1 MIFEND
7 TIVALATPPGVG
19 ALAIVRISGK
29 DSVSIVDKIFK
40 GKSKLSECDSHTI
53 HYGKIFS
60 SEELIDDVLV
70 SIFKNP
76 NSYTGEDSIEIS
88 SHGSPQ
94 IIQKII
100 EALLK
105 YNVRNAEPGE
115 FTKRA
120 FLNGKLDL
128 TQAEAV
134 ADIINART
142 EASLRGARNQ
152 LDGLLS
158 KKIDNLK
165 TKLVNVLSLLE
176 LELDFSEEGLEF
188 VAKENVLSL
197 VEQIKDEIS
206 YLISTFRFGKVIRDG
221 INVAIVGEPN
231 VGKSSLLNYLLK
243 ESRAIVSKK
252 PGTTRDIIKEEVFI
266 DGFLVRLF
274 DTAGIRDTSDE
285 IENEGVSRSWAAV
298 KEADII
304 IFLNDI
310 ELGLSKKLADYLSE
324 HFESERIIVVFN
336 KVDKLHDFSFING
349 IKISAL
355 SGYGISDLVS
365 EIKFRTLGTINYS
378 EKSALISSQRH
389 FIALNSSLN
398 CLNTL
403 EQSIQKDLSEEYLA
417 VDIRTAVD
425 FLNEIIGVVTSEDI
439 LNNVFKN
446 FCIGK

>member
-231 VGKSSLLNYLLK
+231 VGKS
-243 ESRAIVSKK
+243 
-252 PGTTRDIIKEEVFI
+252 
-266 DGFLVRLF
+266 
-274 DTAGIRDTSDE
+274 
-285 IENEGVSRSWAAV
+285 
-298 KEADII
+298 
-304 IFLNDI
+304 
-310 ELGLSKKLADYLSE
+310 
-324 HFESERIIVVFN
+324 
-336 KVDKLHDFSFING
+336 
-349 IKISAL
+349 
-355 SGYGISDLVS
+355 
-365 EIKFRTLGTINYS
+365 
-378 EKSALISSQRH
+378 
-389 FIALNSSLN
+389 
-398 CLNTL
+398 
-403 EQSIQKDLSEEYLA
+403 
-417 VDIRTAVD
+417 
-425 FLNEIIGVVTSEDI
+425 
-439 LNNVFKN
+439 
-446 FCIGK
+446 